1 MRAFNRNRRQPN
13 NRAGIT
19 AVLAMLYMALFST
32 LALGFYASVT
42 TSVQVAKNEQK
53 LNRAL
58 FCAESG
64 MNFMKF
70 HLANLGVPA
79 DTAPNALFD
88 QVYTRLSSRLNG
100 YPNLGGATVSVNAGH
115 DTITIPRIALDST
128 GSSFDCTLTKKQNG
142 QQLGV
147 NIRGNF
153 NGVFSGRA
161 TKLDYSIAENAAA
174 IFDYG
179 VASKSAIALNG
190 NVSIQGTPGNAAWG
204 SILSATTS
212 TNTPLTMIGNSSISG
227 DASFA
232 LDDPSISIGSNST
245 IAGYRATSSNFAD
258 HIHTGISSVEFP
270 VVDTSAFVPFV
281 PAKGTTGPQVITT
294 SNPAGTS
301 FKNIRIKAGSN
312 PTFNNNT
319 TIQGVVVI
327 ESPNNVKFG
336 GQANITGS
344 IVVETL
350 DPQGNPNNANYSLSA
365 NTIEFAGGVTYQG
378 MDKLPTNDPTNF
390 PAAMRSLTGSMLL
403 APGFAVSFKGN
414 FGAIGGSMLAS
425 QVNFSGTA
433 GGTVTGSV
441 INLRDSAMDLSGTS
455 DIIIQSVGTSNYP
468 AGVFFGSH
476 YSPLPQTYAE
486 FNQ

>member
-1 MRAFNRNRRQPN
+1 
-13 NRAGIT
+13 
-19 AVLAMLYMALFST
+19 
-32 LALGFYASVT
+32 
-42 TSVQVAKNEQK
+42 
-53 LNRAL
+53 
-58 FCAESG
+58 
-64 MNFMKF
+64 
-70 HLANLGVPA
+70 
-79 DTAPNALFD
+79 
-88 QVYTRLSSRLNG
+88 
-100 YPNLGGATVSVNAGH
+100 
-115 DTITIPRIALDST
+115 
-128 GSSFDCTLTKKQNG
+128 
-142 QQLGV
+142 
-147 NIRGNF
+147 
-153 NGVFSGRA
+153 
-161 TKLDYSIAENAAA
+161 
-174 IFDYG
+174 
-179 VASKSAIALNG
+179 
-190 NVSIQGTPGNAAWG
+190 
-204 SILSATTS
+204 
-212 TNTPLTMIGNSSISG
+212 
-227 DASFA
+227 
-232 LDDPSISIGSNST
+232 
-245 IAGYRATSSNFAD
+245 
-258 HIHTGISSVEFP
+258 
-270 VVDTSAFVPFV
+270 
-281 PAKGTTGPQVITT
+281 
-294 SNPAGTS
+294 
-301 FKNIRIKAGSN
+301 
-312 PTFNNNT
+312 
-319 TIQGVVVI
+319 
-327 ESPNNVKFG
+327 VKFS